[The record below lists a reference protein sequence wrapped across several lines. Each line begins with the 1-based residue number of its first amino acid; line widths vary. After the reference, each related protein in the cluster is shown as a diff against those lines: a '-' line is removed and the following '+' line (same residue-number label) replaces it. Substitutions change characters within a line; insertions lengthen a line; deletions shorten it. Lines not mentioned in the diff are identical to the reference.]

1 MLWDKFSCPIQHGS
15 MKRLQGLLE
24 VRYRQDKLS
33 LDCRGM
39 NFLWE
44 FGEEMMILNGLWDV
58 KPLGTSFGVKQV
70 DGLGL
75 TRL

>member
-1 MLWDKFSCPIQHGS
+1 
-15 MKRLQGLLE
+15 
-24 VRYRQDKLS
+24 
-33 LDCRGM
+33 M

-44 FGEEMMILNGLWDV
+44 FGEEMMILNDLWDV

-70 DGLGL
+70 DGLVL